1 MKATPLSLKKRIAL
15 ELWRRQQAI
24 VREEHPLR
32 KLFWECTLRCDLKC
46 RHCGSDCKMQPER
59 MDMPKEDFLRVL
71 DGIAKKTDP
80 HQVFVIIS
88 GGEPLMRRD
97 IEACGRAIYEK
108 GFPWG
113 MVTNA
118 LHLTPQRWIGLQQA
132 GIRSMAISLDG
143 LEEEHNWMRGNDQ
156 SFKMVSRALD
166 MLVAKG
172 DFLFD
177 VVTCVNRRNYQK
189 LDEIKEF
196 LIGKGVKRWRVFTV
210 FPVGRA
216 ALDPDMR
223 LTNEEF
229 RGVFDYIRKTREE
242 GRIRVDYGCE
252 GFLGNYE
259 GEVRHRLFSC
269 QAGVTVGSVMADGSI
284 AACASIRADYNQGN
298 IYEDDFM
305 DVWENRYHPYRHRDL
320 AVDAGAGGALYSFG
334 LVRWRRV
341 FIKRSV
347 KIWKFQK
354 NYLYLHHETYR
365 EQIEWVVFRIYT
377 KQLLQRDLLRQP
389 FNS

>member
-1 MKATPLSLKKRIAL
+1 MKPTPLTLKKKLAL
-15 ELWRRQQAI
+15 ELWRKREEI
-24 VREEHPLR
+24 LREEHPL
-32 KLFWECTLRCDLKC
+32 KQLFWECTLRCDLKC
-46 RHCGSDCKMQPER
+46 RHCGSDCKMQPES

-71 DGIAKKTDP
+71 DSITQKTDP
-80 HQVFVIIS
+80 HQVFVIVS

-97 IEACGRAIYEK
+97 LEECGRAIYEK

-118 LHLTPQRWIGLQQA
+118 LHLTPLRWQGLLRA

-143 LEEEHNWMRGNDQ
+143 LEEDHNWMRGNEK
-156 SFKMVSRALD
+156 SFQMVSQALD
-166 MLVAKG
+166 MLVATEG
-172 DFLFD
+172 FVFD
-177 VVTCVNRRNYQK
+177 IVTCVNRRNYPK

-196 LIGKGVKRWRVFTV
+196 LISKGVKRWRLFTV

-229 RGVFDYIRKTREE
+229 IGVFEYLKRTREE
-242 GRIRVDYGCE
+242 GRIQVDYGCE

-259 GEVRHRLFSC
+259 GEVRTRLFSC

-305 DVWENRYHPYRHRDL
+305 DVWENRYHPYRNHDWMKIGECATCKYFRYCRGNGMHLRDGDGKLLLCHLHR
-320 AVDAGAGGALYSFG
+320 
-334 LVRWRRV
+334 
-341 FIKRSV
+341 
-347 KIWKFQK
+347 
-354 NYLYLHHETYR
+354 
-365 EQIEWVVFRIYT
+365 
-377 KQLLQRDLLRQP
+377 LQE
-389 FNS
+389 N

>member
-1 MKATPLSLKKRIAL
+1 MKATPLSLKKTIAL

-252 GFLGNYE
+252 GFLGND
-259 GEVRHRLFSC
+259 L
-269 QAGVTVGSVMADGSI
+269 Q
-284 AACASIRADYNQGN
+284 AACIKLALDTLDDGFGIVGAVLV
-298 IYEDDFM
+298 EDCDCLCT
-305 DVWENRYHPYRHRDL
+305 V
-320 AVDAGAGGALYSFG
+320 
-334 LVRWRRV
+334 
-341 FIKRSV
+341 
-347 KIWKFQK
+347 
-354 NYLYLHHETYR
+354 
-365 EQIEWVVFRIYT
+365 
-377 KQLLQRDLLRQP
+377 LL
-389 FNS
+389 